1 MARHPDFFH
10 QMRKTIEQEA
20 GKKYKFALKDSPEQA
35 TALAKFQKHMR
46 DRLASRPDLYE
57 AILPTFAPGCRRLTP
72 GPGYLEA
79 LQEPNVTFTNKAI
92 TEMNP
97 SGLKMAT
104 GEQIDLDVVVCATG
118 FNVAAPPSFTVTG
131 RNGTTLQQK
140 WSPLPETYLAIAVDE
155 FPNFFLIGGPNSS
168 LGSGSLLSVF
178 EAQGDYVVK
187 LIRKLQKEDYAT
199 FEVRPERVA
208 DFSKYIDE
216 YFKLTV
222 YTDDC
227 SSWYRANRTHDRI
240 VGLWPGSSLH
250 CLETLRS
257 PRWEDFVF
265 ESADPSGNL
274 LRWLGNGNTL
284 TLTEGDA
291 GWFLEKNFVDVPKE
305 ERPEESEIYLQ
316 RPFSY

>member
-1 MARHPDFFH
+1 MAKDPAYFH

-20 GKKYKFALKDSPEQA
+20 GKKYMFALKNSPEQA
-35 TALAKFQKHMR
+35 IALEKFQKHMR
-46 DRLASRPDLYE
+46 DRLAARPDLYE

-79 LQEPNVTFTNKAI
+79 LQEPNVTFCNKKISEANG
-92 TEMNP
+92 T
-97 SGLKMAT
+97 GLRLET
-104 GEQIDLDVVVCATG
+104 GEQIDLDVLVCATG
-118 FNVAAPPSFTVTG
+118 YNVGAPPSFTVTG
-131 RNGTTLQQK
+131 RDGMTLEKRWTPQ
-140 WSPLPETYLAIAVDE
+140 PETYLAVAVDG
-155 FPNFFLIGGPNSS
+155 FPNLFLIGGPNSS

-178 EAQGDYVVK
+178 EAQGDYAVK
-187 LIRKLQKEDYAT
+187 LVRKLQKEDYAS

-208 DFSKYIDE
+208 DFGRYIDE
-216 YFKLTV
+216 YFKRTV

-227 SSWYRANRTHDRI
+227 ASWYRAGRTGDRI

-265 ESADPSGNL
+265 ESADPTGNL
-274 LRWLGNGNTL
+274 LRWLGNGNTV

-291 GWFLEKNFVDVPKE
+291 GWFLERNFVDVPKE
-305 ERPEESEIYLQ
+305 GRPEESEVYLQ